1 MIELWPWGALALLG
15 AYHGLNPGMG
25 WLFAVARG
33 LQDQRRSSL
42 LRSLVPIAAGHEASI
57 AIVIVLV
64 QILQVF
70 LAPRVLPL
78 LAAAA
83 LVAYGGLTI
92 FRRSR
97 HPRGAGM
104 RMGGWSLAAWSFLM
118 SSAHGAGL
126 MLVPVL
132 LQLPARGAGPHIE
145 FIPTSMLQ
153 GATAASVHTAAM
165 LIVMAAVALVVYE
178 RFGVGLLRRA
188 WFNLDLAWAVALV
201 GAGVVTLLT

>member
-1 MIELWPWGALALLG
+1 
-15 AYHGLNPGMG
+15 
-25 WLFAVARG
+25 
-33 LQDQRRSSL
+33 
-42 LRSLVPIAAGHEASI
+42 
-57 AIVIVLV
+57 
-64 QILQVF
+64 
-70 LAPRVLPL
+70 
-78 LAAAA
+78 
-83 LVAYGGLTI
+83 
-92 FRRSR
+92 
-97 HPRGAGM
+97 
-104 RMGGWSLAAWSFLM
+104 MGGWSLTAWSFLM

-145 FIPTSMLQ
+145 FIPTSLLQ

-165 LIVMAAVALVVYE
+165 LVVMAAVALVVYE